1 MTMRSVAK
9 MLARVVQA
17 MALAFLSMVMCV
29 PALAAAG
36 PWEHDSKASAP
47 YTAIRVLDTDH
58 MPIESRGGATGWG
71 SKLLF
76 KQPEGGGA
84 LHILYTPPGG
94 QGAYTHYHTFH
105 EWAYNIAGDFT
116 NNEETSPDDVAGPE
130 QRFREGNW
138 LDRPPYSLH
147 GGERGRMPWMA
158 SQVGSVILI
167 MEEADASAQS
177 FIVDPAVRKDPSLA
191 KGMRY
196 TDDWKKVEHWATPR
210 IIDTIDKMPWQPVE
224 GVPGLNVKHLSDDPE
239 HGFRA
244 NLWFLEGGAP
254 TPAMFRPQYYRQA
267 HVFDFVITGDL
278 AVDAYSGRP
287 SGSTGEHYQLGKN
300 FFVDRPPMSIF
311 GLTDGVASKGGV
323 VWLEVTYA
331 KGTVWTKV
339 PTHIEAPNH
348 F

>member
-1 MTMRSVAK
+1 MSMRSVA
-9 MLARVVQA
+9 MIVAQVVRA
-17 MALAFLSMVMCV
+17 TALALLPMVMCV
-29 PALAAAG
+29 PAFAAAE

-116 NNEETSPDDVAGPE
+116 NNEETSPDDVTGPE

-158 SQVGSVILI
+158 SQV
-167 MEEADASAQS
+167 
-177 FIVDPAVRKDPSLA
+177 
-191 KGMRY
+191 
-196 TDDWKKVEHWATPR
+196 
-210 IIDTIDKMPWQPVE
+210 
-224 GVPGLNVKHLSDDPE
+224 
-239 HGFRA
+239 
-244 NLWFLEGGAP
+244 
-254 TPAMFRPQYYRQA
+254 
-267 HVFDFVITGDL
+267 
-278 AVDAYSGRP
+278 
-287 SGSTGEHYQLGKN
+287 
-300 FFVDRPPMSIF
+300 
-311 GLTDGVASKGGV
+311 
-323 VWLEVTYA
+323 
-331 KGTVWTKV
+331 
-339 PTHIEAPNH
+339 
-348 F
+348 